1 MDDTKPED
9 FRKRINMILK
19 GYCSYCVTKFIKWE
33 KNKTSKKPEVRKGKI
48 MSSIVKYR
56 ICQECFDFF
65 CKEKTTEHTEKEL

>member
-33 KNKTSKKPEVRKGKI
+33 KNKTSKKPEVRK
-48 MSSIVKYR
+48 
-56 ICQECFDFF
+56 
-65 CKEKTTEHTEKEL
+65 EK